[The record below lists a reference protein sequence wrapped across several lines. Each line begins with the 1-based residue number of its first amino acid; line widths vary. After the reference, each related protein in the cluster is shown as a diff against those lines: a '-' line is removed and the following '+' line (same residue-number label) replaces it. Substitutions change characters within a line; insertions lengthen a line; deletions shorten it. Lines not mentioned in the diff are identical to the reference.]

1 MKKIFALA
9 FAASLAIGFVSCGP
23 SEEEKK
29 ADSVE
34 VVKQADEMNDFADS
48 VAKAMEQM
56 NNSSDTTKK
65 DSAK

>member
-1 MKKIFALA
+1 MKKIIALA
-9 FAASLAIGFVSCGP
+9 FAASLAIGFVACGP

-29 ADSVE
+29 ADSIE
-34 VVKQADEMNDFADS
+34 VAKLAGETNDFADS

-56 NNSSDTTKK
+56 NNATDTSKK

>member
-1 MKKIFALA
+1 MKKILALA
-9 FAASLAIGFVSCGP
+9 FAASLAIGFVACGP

-29 ADSVE
+29 ADSIE
-34 VVKQADEMNDFADS
+34 VTNLAKDMDNFADS

-56 NNSSDTTKK
+56 NNATDTTKK